1 MADAM
6 LCLPRPPLS
15 EDRRRR
21 GSRLSL
27 SARKRLAPGSSR
39 KLHVASGFSFGSRVF
54 EVENEV
60 YGLVLPSEHA
70 SGFSSGS
77 FFLLFC
83 CHTCILVGGLAACEL
98 GDHRVRCRPP
108 GRCTQA
114 PHTRPLLPVPG
125 DTCHSHC
132 HWALHPGSHVSP
144 VLCVCMSTAGKGPAA
159 TRAGTSGSKVGSKI
173 PTPKGGLSKSS
184 SRTYTKR

>member
-15 EDRRRR
+15 EDRRRW
-21 GSRLSL
+21 GSRLRL
-27 SARKRLAPGSSR
+27 SARKWGPG
-39 KLHVASGFSFGSRVF
+39 HVASGFSFGSRVF

-60 YGLVLPSEHA
+60 YGLVLPSEHV

-83 CHTCILVGGLAACEL
+83 RHTCVLVGGPAACGL
-98 GDHRVRCRPP
+98 GDHRVRCQPP
-108 GRCTQA
+108 GRCIQA
-114 PHTRPLLPVPG
+114 PRTRPFLPVPG

-132 HWALHPGSHVSP
+132 RWALHPGSHVSP